1 MSSTAPALRA
11 RVPRLAEAALERARL
26 SVVPK
31 RRRRRTSPVPFLAV
45 VSMLAVGG
53 IVGLLLFNTSMQQ
66 ASFAA
71 TDLQRQADLL
81 QAREQSLQMQ
91 LDQLRDPQSIAL
103 KAQRMGMVLPTSPAV
118 LDLRSGKVLGD
129 PAPATRTDPLHLLAP
144 PPSKPLLYDVQSRAT
159 AGRPS
164 STSGAPGNA
173 NGTTSGNTRG
183 NTSGNTSGN
192 TGSGSHG
199 RAGSTGTKGHTRH
212 DHTRHDGHT
221 PKHQAAG
228 H

>member
-1 MSSTAPALRA
+1 MSSTAPAIRA

-26 SVVPK
+26 SVVPR

-53 IVGLLLFNTSMQQ
+53 VVGLLLFNTSMQQ

-71 TDLQRQADLL
+71 TDLQQQADLL
-81 QAREQSLQMQ
+81 QAREQSLQMK
-91 LDQLRDPQSIAL
+91 LDQLRDPQTIAL
-103 KAQRMGMVLPTSPAV
+103 KAQRMGMVLPSSPAV

-144 PPSKPLLYDVQSRAT
+144 PPVKPPLYDVQTRAT
-159 AGRPS
+159 AGS
-164 STSGAPGNA
+164 ATAD
-173 NGTTSGNTRG
+173 GTTSSTAGTTTGNTA
-183 NTSGNTSGN
+183 GN
-192 TGSGSHG
+192 TGPGSHG
-199 RAGSTGTKGHTRH
+199 RAGATGTKGHTRH
-212 DHTRHDGHT
+212 DHTRHHGHT
-221 PKHQAAG
+221 VNHPAAG